1 MLREAELSADARR
14 ELLPCAVPATGQA
27 DAPEDAAG
35 FLSRYTFWWVFPSIR
50 AANRRARL
58 AQEDLP
64 KLPSVDDP
72 EFLFCKV
79 ASLWRAAKGKSARI
93 LCSVC
98 WRIQWRVFL
107 YSVLHGWTFLF
118 FMTIDPLMLR
128 VLLNAV
134 QDGSKEVSFPVQLCL
149 VGALSLSMLVR
160 VTCMEI
166 CFFASVRVQN
176 NVRSVLVHAI
186 FRKSLCVPDHE
197 LDVGR
202 ISNLMATD
210 ADKIGKWS
218 SLLFSLSQWSWTFAS
233 LPFLV
238 YFLYQLVG
246 SAAFIGTAMV
256 VLGAAISR
264 GLGRC
269 LQSWTKVVQECR
281 DHRASLMSE
290 MVRGI
295 RTVKLQVWEPV
306 WQSRLSAARNE
317 EMKAIVRVR
326 ILGAFNTLVGSVLS
340 VMVPVSIFAWYTVVS
355 GERLD
360 AATAFTTLAW
370 ISTLQWSVQALP
382 GIYRAVANL
391 KPSFDRIDRFLTT
404 PITTQTQAAFRAS
417 SVESVDEGVNG
428 GTESSSPWHE
438 EPWLSASSFRGLGLA
453 CTGLAVDVQNAA
465 FGYRHWGPGANAN
478 LEETCILEQVN
489 FQIPKGSFVMI
500 AGPVGSGKSTLLASL
515 ACSRPP
521 LRGQCHVSGR
531 RAFVSQK
538 PFLLNGTVKE
548 NVLFGLPLDEDK
560 YASALRMAALVE
572 DLSSLSSGDATP
584 VGESG
589 VQLSG
594 GQKARVALARAVYS
608 NSEVICLDDVLSAVD
623 AHTARYIWDSC
634 LIEGL
639 SRNKRTVILVSHQ
652 IQYLSRPEVDSVIML
667 RNGQLWLHG
676 PWSELAKSGDAFL
689 SLVQEWDVAESE
701 KPLSRQ
707 SSSSSLQ
714 ETVERERNADEL
726 ISLAECQSAV
736 GSVLGALEGRRID
749 AALIRNVRDTL
760 SGSADLQTDLI
771 REGMISWPD
780 FRLYL
785 QAFGSRY
792 VITLMLFVMVFSAVS
807 QILSTLY
814 LAEWTSGKES
824 ATEQEHS
831 VLIYFL
837 ISISTA
843 LANCTQAILLTV
855 CALRASRS
863 IHSDMLCKVLS
874 APMSF
879 FDSSPTGRILNRFLQ
894 DVQNI
899 DNFLPD
905 SISDQIMKTL
915 TIVTQLSLV
924 YIEAPWVLCSLP
936 ILAVPY
942 SMIYQRMRIPNRD
955 SRRLESAARSP
966 VYTHFGDTLHGRET
980 VRAFAA
986 EARFEKENLRHISTM
1001 AQGLYGNQAVGK
1013 WAQALTTQWGCILY
1027 CISAFVCVELS
1038 RRGLMQAGHMGLVL
1052 LYSAQLQRGMMDYM
1066 MGAADVE
1073 TKFVSVERVAEYLRL
1088 EEESWDGEAR
1098 AMLGTAWP
1106 SQGEVRLEA
1115 VTMRYRLHRSLVLKG
1130 VDLFIP
1136 GKAKLSFCGRT
1147 GCGKSSLFSVL
1158 NRLYPLASGRVLIDG
1173 VDISQLSLQF
1183 LRMSIRVVSQEA
1195 FLLSGS
1201 LRQNLTMGSSEQDDE
1216 VLWHCLSAVGLAE
1229 KVRALPASLDFR
1241 VDTAGGNF
1249 SVGERQ
1255 LLTLARV
1262 LVPSIPCSLEDWT
1275 PPRMLLCDEA
1285 TANIDVLTDEKV
1297 HQVVL
1302 EMDATVMMI
1311 CHRLQHIARFQ
1322 QVVVLDAGLVVEQ
1335 GSPEELL
1342 DSGRRPISQ
1351 LARLCAAAG
1360 L

>member
-1 MLREAELSADARR
+1 MHRS
-14 ELLPCAVPATGQA
+14 
-27 DAPEDAAG
+27 
-35 FLSRYTFWWVFPSIR
+35 SI
-50 AANRRARL
+50 
-58 AQEDLP
+58 Q
-64 KLPSVDDP
+64 
-72 EFLFCKV
+72 
-79 ASLWRAAKGKSARI
+79 
-93 LCSVC
+93 
-98 WRIQWRVFL
+98 
-107 YSVLHGWTFLF
+107 
-118 FMTIDPLMLR
+118 
-128 VLLNAV
+128 
-134 QDGSKEVSFPVQLCL
+134 
-149 VGALSLSMLVR
+149 
-160 VTCMEI
+160 
-166 CFFASVRVQN
+166 
-176 NVRSVLVHAI
+176 
-186 FRKSLCVPDHE
+186 
-197 LDVGR
+197 
-202 ISNLMATD
+202 
-210 ADKIGKWS
+210 
-218 SLLFSLSQWSWTFAS
+218 
-233 LPFLV
+233 
-238 YFLYQLVG
+238 
-246 SAAFIGTAMV
+246 
-256 VLGAAISR
+256 
-264 GLGRC
+264 
-269 LQSWTKVVQECR
+269 
-281 DHRASLMSE
+281 
-290 MVRGI
+290 
-295 RTVKLQVWEPV
+295 
-306 WQSRLSAARNE
+306 
-317 EMKAIVRVR
+317 
-326 ILGAFNTLVGSVLS
+326 
-340 VMVPVSIFAWYTVVS
+340 
-355 GERLD
+355 
-360 AATAFTTLAW
+360 
-370 ISTLQWSVQALP
+370 
-382 GIYRAVANL
+382 
-391 KPSFDRIDRFLTT
+391 
-404 PITTQTQAAFRAS
+404 
-417 SVESVDEGVNG
+417 
-428 GTESSSPWHE
+428 
-438 EPWLSASSFRGLGLA
+438 
-453 CTGLAVDVQNAA
+453 
-465 FGYRHWGPGANAN
+465 
-478 LEETCILEQVN
+478 
-489 FQIPKGSFVMI
+489 
-500 AGPVGSGKSTLLASL
+500 
-515 ACSRPP
+515 ACS
-521 LRGQCHVSGR
+521 
-531 RAFVSQK
+531 
-538 PFLLNGTVKE
+538 
-548 NVLFGLPLDEDK
+548 
-560 YASALRMAALVE
+560 
-572 DLSSLSSGDATP
+572 
-584 VGESG
+584 
-589 VQLSG
+589 
-594 GQKARVALARAVYS
+594 
-608 NSEVICLDDVLSAVD
+608 
-623 AHTARYIWDSC
+623 
-634 LIEGL
+634 
-639 SRNKRTVILVSHQ
+639 
-652 IQYLSRPEVDSVIML
+652 
-667 RNGQLWLHG
+667 
-676 PWSELAKSGDAFL
+676 
-689 SLVQEWDVAESE
+689 
-701 KPLSRQ
+701 LSRQ
-707 SSSSSLQ
+707 SSSSSLS
-714 ETVERERNADEL
+714 ETLERERNADEL

-749 AALIRNVRDTL
+749 AALIRSVRETL
-760 SGSADLQTDLI
+760 NGSADLQTDLI

-792 VITLMLFVMVFSAVS
+792 VITLMLCVMVFSAVS

-824 ATEQEHS
+824 ATEQEHN

-843 LANCTQAILLTV
+843 VANCTQAILLTV

-874 APMSF
+874 APMS

-942 SMIYQRMRIPNRD
+942 SMIYKRMRIPNRD

-1088 EEESWDGEAR
+1088 EEESCRNEGDEEAS

-1115 VTMRYRLHRSLVLKG
+1115 VTMRYRLHRALVLKG

-1173 VDISQLSLQF
+1173 VDISQLSLQT

-1201 LRQNLTMGSSEQDDE
+1201 LRQNLTMGSSEHDDE

-1229 KVRALPASLDFR
+1229 KVRLLPGSLDFR
-1241 VDTAGGNF
+1241 VDIAGGNF

-1262 LVPSIPCSLEDWT
+1262 LVPSIPCSLEDWA

-1342 DSGRRPISQ
+1342 DSDRRPISH

>member
-1 MLREAELSADARR
+1 MAMPSAASSSEALELPIPGTVAAVAAV
-14 ELLPCAVPATGQA
+14 AVPP
-27 DAPEDAAG
+27 PECRSVSSPFAALQRCGIPTSPISPQPLRSLRAMKDAAT

-64 KLPSVDDP
+64 KLPRVDDP
-72 EFLFCKV
+72 EFLFSK
-79 ASLWRAAKGKSARI
+79 
-93 LCSVC
+93 
-98 WRIQWRVFL
+98 VFL

-118 FMTIDPLMLR
+118 FMTIDPLML
-128 VLLNAV
+128 NAV
-134 QDGSKEVSFPVQLCL
+134 QDSGSTEVSFPVQLCL

-238 YFLYQLVG
+238 YFLYQLV
-246 SAAFIGTAMV
+246 
-256 VLGAAISR
+256 
-264 GLGRC
+264 
-269 LQSWTKVVQECR
+269 VQECR

-295 RTVKLQVWEPV
+295 RTVKLQ
-306 WQSRLSAARNE
+306 
-317 EMKAIVRVR
+317 AIVRVR

-340 VMVPVSIFAWYTVVS
+340 VMVPVSIFAWYTVVR

-404 PITTQTQAAFRAS
+404 PITTPQASFL
-417 SVESVDEGVNG
+417 ESDVDVR
-428 GTESSSPWHE
+428 PWHE
-438 EPWLSASSFRGLGLA
+438 EPWLSASSFQGLAA
-453 CTGLAVDVQNAA
+453 CTGIAVDVQNAA
-465 FGYRHWGPGANAN
+465 FGYRHWDANAN
-478 LEETCILEQVN
+478 LQETCILEQVS
-489 FQIPKGSFVMI
+489 FQVPKGSFVMI

-521 LRGQCHVSGR
+521 LRGQCHVSGH

-548 NVLFGLPLDEDK
+548 NILFGLPLDEDK

-608 NSEVICLDDVLSAVD
+608 NSEVVCLDDVLSAVD

-639 SRNKRTVILVSHQ
+639 LRNKKTVILVSHQ

-676 PWSELAKSGDAFL
+676 PWSELAKSGDVFL
-689 SLVQEWDVAESE
+689 RLVQEWDIAESE
-701 KPLSRQ
+701 EALSRQ
-707 SSSSSLQ
+707 SSSSSLS
-714 ETVERERNADEL
+714 ETLERERNADEL

-749 AALIRNVRDTL
+749 AALIRSVRETL
-760 SGSADLQTDLI
+760 NGSADLQTDLI
-771 REGMISWPD
+771 REG
-780 FRLYL
+780 
-785 QAFGSRY
+785 
-792 VITLMLFVMVFSAVS
+792 
-807 QILSTLY
+807 
-814 LAEWTSGKES
+814 
-824 ATEQEHS
+824 
-831 VLIYFL
+831 
-837 ISISTA
+837 
-843 LANCTQAILLTV
+843 
-855 CALRASRS
+855 
-863 IHSDMLCKVLS
+863 IHSDMLCKAGPSCFYLYRYTAHLLLKKALQVLS

-942 SMIYQRMRIPNRD
+942 SMIYKRMRIPNRD

-1013 WAQALTTQWGCILY
+1013 WAQELQLDGA
-1027 CISAFVCVELS
+1027 VCVCACAP
-1038 RRGLMQAGHMGLVL
+1038 R
-1052 LYSAQLQRGMMDYM
+1052 

-1088 EEESWDGEAR
+1088 EEESCRNEGDEEAS

-1115 VTMRYRLHRSLVLKG
+1115 VTMRYRLHRALVLKG

-1173 VDISQLSLQF
+1173 VDISQLSLQT

-1201 LRQNLTMGSSEQDDE
+1201 LRQNLTMGSSEHDDE

-1229 KVRALPASLDFR
+1229 KVRLLPGSLDFR
-1241 VDTAGGNF
+1241 VDIAGGNF

-1262 LVPSIPCSLEDWT
+1262 LVPSIPCSLEDWA

-1311 CHRLQHIARFQ
+1311 CRMAAL
-1322 QVVVLDAGLVVEQ
+1322 VVVLDAGLVVEQ

-1342 DSGRRPISQ
+1342 DSDRHDVHRVPAQHVADLMRVSPPGCMPGVPSVLAELHEPSSRAKGPTPSSPSSPMSPMTALGLLRSQRSPGKRIRRNAAMLGIPLDLRGTQFSLPVPVRHPTGVI
-1351 LARLCAAAG
+1351 LAPSPGPRVSRSSAQGAALRAFAALAAAPSAAQSG
-1360 L
+1360 QLPLHKVVRGGGA

>member
-1 MLREAELSADARR
+1 
-14 ELLPCAVPATGQA
+14 
-27 DAPEDAAG
+27 
-35 FLSRYTFWWVFPSIR
+35 
-50 AANRRARL
+50 
-58 AQEDLP
+58 
-64 KLPSVDDP
+64 
-72 EFLFCKV
+72 
-79 ASLWRAAKGKSARI
+79 
-93 LCSVC
+93 
-98 WRIQWRVFL
+98 
-107 YSVLHGWTFLF
+107 
-118 FMTIDPLMLR
+118 MTIDPLMLR

-134 QDGSKEVSFPVQLCL
+134 QDSGSTEVSFPVQLCL

-166 CFFASVRVQN
+166 CFFASGRVQN

-256 VLGAAISR
+256 VLGAGISR

-306 WQSRLSAARNE
+306 WQSRLSAARNA

-340 VMVPVSIFAWYTVVS
+340 VMVPVSIFAWYTVVR

-404 PITTQTQAAFRAS
+404 PITTPQASFRERDVDGVHG
-417 SVESVDEGVNG
+417 VEFVR
-428 GTESSSPWHE
+428 PWHE
-438 EPWLSASSFRGLGLA
+438 EPWLSASSFQGLAA
-453 CTGLAVDVQNAA
+453 CTGIAVDVQNAA
-465 FGYRHWGPGANAN
+465 FGYRHWDANAN
-478 LEETCILEQVN
+478 LQETCILEQVS
-489 FQIPKGSFVMI
+489 FQVPKGSFVMI

-521 LRGQCHVSGR
+521 LRGQCHVSGH

-548 NVLFGLPLDEDK
+548 NILFGLPLDEDK

-572 DLSSLSSGDATP
+572 DLGSLSSGDATP

-608 NSEVICLDDVLSAVD
+608 NSEVVCLDDVLSAVD

-639 SRNKRTVILVSHQ
+639 LRNKKTVILVSHQ

-676 PWSELAKSGDAFL
+676 PWSELAKSGDVFL
-689 SLVQEWDVAESE
+689 RLVQEWDIAESE
-701 KPLSRQ
+701 EALSRQ
-707 SSSSSLQ
+707 SSSSSLS
-714 ETVERERNADEL
+714 ETLERERNADEL

-749 AALIRNVRDTL
+749 AALIRSVRETL

-785 QAFGSRY
+785 QAFGSRC
-792 VITLMLFVMVFSAVS
+792 VITLMLCVMVFSAVS

-824 ATEQEHS
+824 ATEQEHN

-942 SMIYQRMRIPNRD
+942 SMIYKRMRIPNRD

-1088 EEESWDGEAR
+1088 EEESCRNEGDEEAR

-1115 VTMRYRLHRSLVLKG
+1115 VTMRYRLHRALVLKG

-1173 VDISQLSLQF
+1173 VDISQLSLQT

-1201 LRQNLTMGSSEQDDE
+1201 LRQHLTMGSSEHDDE

-1229 KVRALPASLDFR
+1229 KVRLLPGSLDFR
-1241 VDTAGGNF
+1241 VDIAGGNF

-1262 LVPSIPCSLEDWT
+1262 LVPSIPCSLEDWA

-1342 DSGRRPISQ
+1342 DSDRRPISH